1 MLKTGW
7 NCCAQKTA
15 IWHPHCGWSG
25 VLYPTSQC
33 LCWCC
38 SVSSSLGWGVKIY
51 PQQCC
56 GFYWNKATKR
66 YANQYSFNSDSVE
79 NLRTRPTENTW
90 SSRQTNTRFSYWPV
104 NVGWCCSS
112 FHLPLSP
119 ERCLI
124 VRAETDK
131 AGPCVPRLPCFCW
144 GWDSPRLQDSV
155 PAVPLLPHSPCC
167 SLAILYPRWDKPTQ
181 QPRGANHGG
190 AAGNQPCLSC
200 CYVTCLYGT
209 LELVSLL
216 LLCLPQNYNC
226 SPPNLCI
233 KTK

>member
-7 NCCAQKTA
+7 NYCAQKTA
-15 IWHPHCGWSG
+15 IWHPCCGWSG

-38 SVSSSLGWGVKIY
+38 SVSSSLGWGVKIH

-56 GFYWNKATKR
+56 GFYWNKATKW
-66 YANQYSFNSDSVE
+66 YAKQYSFNSDSVE
-79 NLRTRPTENTW
+79 NLMTRPTENTW

-104 NVGWCCSS
+104 NVSWCCPR

-119 ERCLI
+119 ERFLI
-124 VRAETDK
+124 VRAE
-131 AGPCVPRLPCFCW
+131 
-144 GWDSPRLQDSV
+144 
-155 PAVPLLPHSPCC
+155 AVPVSPGYPASAGGGTVPGCRTQSLQSPCC
-167 SLAILYPRWDKPTQ
+167 PTAHAAAWLFCTQDGIKPTH

-200 CYVTCLYGT
+200 CCVTCLYGT
-209 LELVSLL
+209 LELLSLL
-216 LLCLPQNYNC
+216 LLCLSQNYNC
-226 SPPNLCI
+226 SPPKLMYLN
-233 KTK
+233 